1 MEINETETFT
11 EWDKWKKTI
20 AGAVNL
26 GQAVGMSEN
35 TVEKVG
41 FKLGN
46 MLAVVVD
53 PENREQRLLQEL
65 WKSGDEGDRKILTK
79 MIVKMAQTDDK

>member
-1 MEINETETFT
+1 MEINRTESFT

-20 AGAVNL
+20 SGAVNL
-26 GQAVGMSEN
+26 GKTVGMSDD

-41 FKLGN
+41 HRIGD
-46 MLAVVVD
+46 MLVSAVD

-65 WKSGDEGDRKILTK
+65 WKAGDDEDRKALTK
-79 MIVKMAQTDDK
+79 MVVKMVQTDAH